1 MDEITTLHF
10 GQKLKLLLWASRAHL
25 FVHSIPS
32 MANQLYGSSSY
43 AYGGG
48 SNPSAI
54 FTSRSAVDQYVPA
67 DPSDHTSSRYLGANP
82 ISPSTNLFS
91 YSSLTDKGPSMLY
104 NHTDTLGIGYS
115 AAARATGGSTLWP
128 GPPGVDDVNAAAI
141 ESLYAGYKRS
151 ASEALYHQSLL
162 GTHNTIGQSEAW
174 FSTNPLMKRP
184 RFQSSLPVYPQRPG
198 EKDCAHYMLT
208 RTCKF
213 GDTCKFDHP
222 LWVPEGGISD
232 WKEVPVGVS
241 GEDLPE
247 RPEAPDCPYFLK
259 TLTCKFGPKCKFNH
273 PKEKVSSLSASENNG
288 GSELPE
294 RPSEPQCAFYMKTG
308 KCKFGL
314 TCKFHHPKDISIPA
328 TEAENLNG
336 VHTEAITSGING
348 SLTTSVSVPPFTPS
362 LLNNSKGLPIR
373 PGEVDCPFYLKTGS
387 CKYGATCRYNHP
399 ERYGGVDLTGAMVA
413 TPSIHMNNIGLVSPA
428 PAVMQTVDPRLGQTM
443 LGLAPAIYP
452 QRPGQMECDYY
463 MKTGVCM
470 FGERCK
476 FHHPFDRTAHALSAK
491 EGEQQNVKF
500 TLAGLP
506 RREGAVNCPY
516 YMKTGACKY
525 GATCKFDHP
534 PPGEVMAAATSQGP
548 STAANEEV
556 KDGQN
561 ENKTNQE

>member
-1 MDEITTLHF
+1 
-10 GQKLKLLLWASRAHL
+10 
-25 FVHSIPS
+25 
-32 MANQLYGSSSY
+32 MANQLHGSSSY
-43 AYGGG
+43 GYGGG
-48 SNPSAI
+48 SNPSSM
-54 FTSRSAVDQYVPA
+54 FTSRSLVDQYVPA
-67 DPSDHTSSRYLGANP
+67 DPSYPNSSRYLGSDT
-82 ISPSTNLFS
+82 ISPSSNLLGHQS
-91 YSSLTDKGPSMLY
+91 SSLMLNY
-104 NHTDTLGIGYS
+104 KDTISSAYS
-115 AAARATGGSTLWP
+115 AAVARATGAAAALWP
-128 GPPGVDDVNAAAI
+128 APPGVDVDGSATALG
-141 ESLYAGYKRS
+141 SLYAGYKRPS
-151 ASEALYHQSLL
+151 SEALYQSLL
-162 GTHNTIGQSEAW
+162 GAHSTIGQSEAW
-174 FSTNPLMKRP
+174 YSANPLVKRP

-232 WKEVPVGVS
+232 WKEVPIGVPS
-241 GEDLPE
+241 EDLPE

-273 PKEKVSSLSASENNG
+273 PKDKIAALSASGNSG
-288 GSELPE
+288 GLELPE
-294 RPSEPQCAFYMKTG
+294 RPSEPQCVFYMKTG

-314 TCKFHHPKDISIPA
+314 TCKFHHPKDISIPI
-328 TEAENLNG
+328 AEVENGNG
-336 VHTEAITSGING
+336 VQTEAITGGLTAN
-348 SLTTSVSVPPFTPS
+348 LTTSAPPFAPS
-362 LLNNSKGLPIR
+362 LLQNSKGLPIR

-399 ERYGGVDLTGAMVA
+399 ERYGMDPTGTIVA
-413 TPSIHMNNIGLVSPA
+413 TPGIHMNMGLVNPV
-428 PAVMQTVDPRLGQTM
+428 PTVMQTVDPRLGHPM
-443 LGLAPAIYP
+443 LGLAPAAYP

-463 MKTGVCM
+463 MKSGVCM

-476 FHHPFDRTAHALSAK
+476 FHHPPDRTAHALSAQGH
-491 EGEQQNVKF
+491 ESVKF

-506 RREGAVNCPY
+506 RREGAVHCPY

-534 PPGEVMAAATSQGP
+534 PPGEVMSAATSQGP
-548 STAANEEV
+548 SVAAGEEV